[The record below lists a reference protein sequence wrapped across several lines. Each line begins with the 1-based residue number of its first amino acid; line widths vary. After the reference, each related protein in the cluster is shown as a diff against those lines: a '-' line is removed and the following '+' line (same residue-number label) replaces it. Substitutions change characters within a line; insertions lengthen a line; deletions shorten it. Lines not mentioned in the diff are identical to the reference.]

1 MFEELSI
8 KEVENVEGGSVWK
21 YIGAA
26 GQIAFGAYE
35 VYTGFGAADGT
46 KKIYI
51 GATSIAM
58 GIITALS

>member
-26 GQIAFGAYE
+26 GQIAFGVYE
-35 VYTGFGAADGT
+35 VYTGFGAADGA
-46 KKIYI
+46 KNMYI
-51 GATSIAM
+51 GGATIAM